1 MSANWLGKG
10 LKRRECISLSQSP
23 LNSLRLGWEAIGE
36 WGLVR
41 VRIFFFYE
49 IILLKNSKTPGQL
62 ELGFVVDGKGGV
74 VLKGTVERDIC
85 FG

>member
-1 MSANWLGKG
+1 
-10 LKRRECISLSQSP
+10 
-23 LNSLRLGWEAIGE
+23 
-36 WGLVR
+36 LVR